1 MSPIYVPGKV
11 VLRKELPADAQ
22 ADAYIAAV
30 EAADGQALEPGVKF
44 AIKNFVLCCKQ
55 DGIWNAIKASCILA
69 GARTLS
75 GALVPLVGTAPT
87 NNNFVS
93 GDYDRKAGLKGNG
106 INKALG
112 SNYLCSIA
120 SADSTHTSVFASE
133 LVIDGSTQIPVG
145 GYMGT
150 ALNAFEIQHGAT
162 GVFNGFA
169 RANWP
174 FSTLTIAT
182 GLSAVQRNSSTS
194 VQLRAGNQTYSATS
208 SKAAGT
214 LADIRLGIFARE
226 NNVSGPSSFGF
237 NCKSRL
243 AFYSIGES
251 LNLTLLDA
259 RVTDLINAFAAA
271 IP

>member
-1 MSPIYVPGKV
+1 MTLIVRPGFQFDT
-11 VLRKELPADAQ
+11 DAST
-22 ADAYIAAV
+22 YIEAV
-30 EAADGQALEPGVKF
+30 EGPTGDNQALETATRY
-44 AIKNFVLCCKQ
+44 AINDFVIGCKQ
-55 DGIWNAIKASCILA
+55 DGIWSAIKASCILS
-69 GARTLS
+69 GARTLA
-75 GALVPLVGTAPT
+75 GALVPLAGTAPT

-93 GDYDRKAGLKGNG
+93 GDYNRKTGLKGNG
-106 INKALG
+106 TNKALG

-120 SADSTHTSVFASE
+120 SADSTHTSFFASE

-162 GVFNGFA
+162 GDFNGFA

-174 FSTLTIAT
+174 FSTLTITT

-194 VQLRAGNQTYSATS
+194 VQLRARNQTYSATS

-251 LNLTLLDA
+251 LDLALLDA
-259 RVTDLINAFAAA
+259 RVTALITAFGVA